1 MTIDHSSHDLD
12 LHPTTT
18 PPRLVSLEVSDEA
31 DPANGAVLGL
41 ADEDSQ
47 FPDRAMRRMSRRLR
61 LSEVHDL
68 EPCTA
73 ITYER
78 RDGVLL
84 VRKSASEPDAQRRLE
99 HELDVLSQLQIPA
112 VVSLADP
119 TQVQQLD
126 DSSSPTALVTAFAGR
141 TTLAQLVPDRAAT
154 VSKVGAA
161 LLISLTE
168 LHRHGWSHGSVSA
181 DHAIMGAGTVVLCSL
196 GNARRSDGR
205 LGAIDDDARNA
216 AAVLESLAGSLPPAA
231 DRAERAARRALRSTI
246 QRIQRDGS
254 AALLD
259 ASQRLTDAAQQSALS
274 HTSSGRTSGQTPTTA
289 NSTAGR
295 RLSTPAAAVPSRIR
309 ALTLS
314 VGTLAGFVAVILG
327 LRWLGGPLQ
336 WPAADPLTG
345 AIDPITLVLTAGRVA
360 GVLAAI
366 YGIVLSAATAIAVLT
381 GRAEVAA
388 AAARL
393 ASPRVRTAMLVLV
406 GVGTVASAI
415 SGPIATPP
423 TSSVASS
430 APARV
435 APVAAAEPTTA
446 APTTATPTTA
456 TPTTAAPTT
465 AAPTSQ
471 VDSTPAQAAPDADAD
486 NTAAD
491 NAGDVID
498 DDSRWTVARGDHLW
512 GISAQI
518 VTDHLGGPATDAD
531 IGRYWS
537 HLVDA
542 NRSNLVDPDNPDL
555 LHVGQ
560 VLRVPSAADV
570 FQTP

>member
-31 DPANGAVLGL
+31 DAANGAVLGL

-336 WPAADPLTG
+336 WPAA
-345 AIDPITLVLTAGRVA
+345 
-360 GVLAAI
+360 
-366 YGIVLSAATAIAVLT
+366 
-381 GRAEVAA
+381 
-388 AAARL
+388 RL